1 MLIQVAHL
9 NDKLVN
15 NDIRKIS
22 QNIVQQILKLKNHQQ
37 KIGDT
42 VKYLILI
49 F

>member
-1 MLIQVAHL
+1 MLIQAAYL

-22 QNIVQQILKLKNHQQ
+22 QNIVQKIVKLKNRQQ